1 MSPCTCG
8 HPREAHEHY
17 RRGTDCSACLCP
29 RYDRGSWWRLGL
41 APRRRW
47 LPKAPVPV
55 DEPVAGEGAD
65 EQAS

>member
-29 RYDRGSWWRLGL
+29 RFDVVHWWRRGL

-47 LPKAPVPV
+47 LPKAVPV
-55 DEPVAGEGAD
+55 TLDVDATQTD